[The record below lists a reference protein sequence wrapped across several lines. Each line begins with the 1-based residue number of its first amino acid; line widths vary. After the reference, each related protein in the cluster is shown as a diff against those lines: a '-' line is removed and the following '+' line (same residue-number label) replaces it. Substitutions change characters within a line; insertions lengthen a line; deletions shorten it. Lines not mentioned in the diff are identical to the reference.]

1 MDEKKKIKVLHVVS
15 GMVHGGIETFLMSML
30 RTYDRRRFHM
40 DILCIKSA
48 EGPYTDQA
56 RRLGAKVLQ
65 CRMKYD
71 QVRFIYKLYKIL
83 RKEKYD
89 SINSHFSDFG
99 GSVLLAALLAKVPV
113 RVASYHQARPDMGF
127 IKNVYLRIMRWF
139 VVKTATS
146 ITTSSRAVSES
157 FFAGNSAAYTMIQ
170 SISYGVD
177 TDFFAKK
184 PDNTLDLSRFGFSL
198 DNLIVGHVGTYKPQK
213 NHEALIK
220 IAALTINEVPN
231 ARFLLCGR
239 AVSSSQES
247 ITGLYDRIGQQ
258 INDLRLSKYFA
269 RVQDFDDIRE
279 FYHAID
285 IFVLPSRTEGMPVS
299 IIEAQ
304 AAGKPVVASRI
315 GGIVVATAPEMRNN
329 LFEVND
335 VESFAKCLIG
345 LLKDK
350 EKMRNSGLAGQT
362 FVRENLDIRVAVKK
376 YEELYVSQDNLSN

>member
-15 GMVHGGIETFLMSML
+15 GLKHGGIETFLMSML

-56 RRLGAKVLQ
+56 RGLEAKVRQ

-71 QVRFIYKLYKIL
+71 QVRFIYKLYRIL

-89 SINSHFSDFG
+89 SINSHISDFG

-113 RVASYHQARPDMGF
+113 RVASYHQKRPDMGF

-157 FFAGNSAAYTMIQ
+157 FFAGNSAAYAMIQ

-184 PDNTLDLSRFGFSL
+184 PENTLDLSRFGFSL

-231 ARFLLCGR
+231 VRFLLCGR

-304 AAGKPVVASRI
+304 AVGKPVVASRI
-315 GGIVVATAPEMRNN
+315 GGIAIATAPEMRNN

-335 VESFAKCLIG
+335 VESFAQCLIG

-350 EKMRNSGLAGQT
+350 EKMRNSGLAGQV
-362 FVRENLDIRVAVKK
+362 FVRKNLDIRTAVRK

>member
-1 MDEKKKIKVLHVVS
+1 MDEKKKIRVLHILS
-15 GMVHGGIETFLMSML
+15 GMNHGGIETFLMSML

-40 DILCIKSA
+40 DILCTRSA
-48 EGPYTDQA
+48 EGPYTNQA
-56 RRLGAKVLQ
+56 RGFGAKVLQ

-71 QVRFIYKLYKIL
+71 QVRFIYKLYSFL
-83 RKEKYD
+83 RREKYD
-89 SINSHFSDFG
+89 SINSHLSDLG

-157 FFAGNSAAYTMIQ
+157 YFAGNSAAYAMIQ

-177 TDFFAKK
+177 TEFFAQKS
-184 PDNTLDLSRFGFSL
+184 DNTLDLSRFGFSL
-198 DNLIVGHVGTYKPQK
+198 DNMIVGHVGTYRPQK
-213 NHEALIK
+213 NHEALVK
-220 IAALTINEVPN
+220 IAALAVNEVPN

-239 AVSSSQES
+239 HVGSSQES
-247 ITGLYDRIGQQ
+247 NTSLYDRIGQQ
-258 INDLRLSKYFA
+258 INDLGLSKYFA

-285 IFVLPSRTEGMPVS
+285 IFILPSREEGMPVS

-315 GGIVVATAPEMRNN
+315 VGIAIATAPEMRNN

-335 VESFAKCLIG
+335 IEPFSQCLIE

-350 EKMRNSGLAGQT
+350 EKMRNSGLAGQA
-362 FVRENLDIRVAVKK
+362 FVRKNLDIRIAVRK
-376 YEELYVSQDNLSN
+376 YEELYV